1 MDSARDFGAG
11 FTRTERGVVIMV
23 KIIMGLKG
31 SGKTKQFIDLVNRA
45 LTEERGDVVCIE
57 KGNRLTYDLPHAV
70 RLIESSAF
78 GFDSYDFLKGFISGL
93 HSGNYDITH
102 IFIDSVLRIIGESV
116 DERTE
121 EFLDW
126 CESFGTSNNVK
137 FTITITAD
145 IALATKGIEKYF

>member
-1 MDSARDFGAG
+1 
-11 FTRTERGVVIMV
+11 MV

-31 SGKTKQFIDLVNRA
+31 SGKTKQFIELVNRA
-45 LTEERGDVVCIE
+45 LAEETGNVVCIE

-70 RLIESSAF
+70 RLIESSNF

-102 IFIDSVLRIIGESV
+102 IFIDSVLRIIGAGV
-116 DERTE
+116 DGRTE

-126 CESFGTSNNVK
+126 CEAFSKATSVK

-145 IALATKGIEKYF
+145 IALATEGIEKYF